1 MSLLFPQ
8 VPFLQVKGPLL
19 VVQLLETTLLCLVS
33 YARYFGMGMIPKLPL
48 EAGEGQ
54 GRECST
60 PQSRGR
66 CWEVG
71 DTPIPGGTVTPRVP
85 SWNLNRWNSASSI

>member
-1 MSLLFPQ
+1 MSPLFPQ

-19 VVQLLETTLLCLVS
+19 VVQLLETTLLCLVN
-33 YARYFGMGMIPKLPL
+33 YARYFVMGMIPKAL
-48 EAGEGQ
+48 EDGEGQ

-66 CWEVG
+66 CEVR
-71 DTPIPGGTVTPRVP
+71 DTPVLGVP
-85 SWNLNRWNSASSI
+85 